1 MNNSLLESYTSIK
14 DYYRYSENEQKSL
27 LEQFTSTN
35 ASSFIENYFG
45 IAGKE
50 SLFNF
55 DFIKKYRN
63 KNKNKD
69 IHTVNLFLLGLH
81 LKNIILS
88 SSSIIKEHF
97 EYIWFLTCLYHDVAC
112 VIENNRNNKYFDI
125 GNYLD
130 LNFYLGKYNVIH
142 NVYNHN
148 WKNIKYLNYSQY
160 LIKNYFKYR
169 LEHMNCIDHGII
181 GGYLLYDG
189 LMKNYDSKFDETNKE
204 NYNKFHTGGLE
215 WDIEHLELYA
225 IAAHAIIE
233 HNIWFA
239 IKEDDKNN
247 YKKYGL
253 DELICDEQLNIEKSP
268 LLFYLGLLDS
278 IEPLKLIANKESS
291 ASDILRLISI
301 EVKNKHIHIKYDDNL
316 KKGNYIDFDKW
327 IENIASTI
335 KWLDVR
341 VETKNKNE
349 ILIKVK

>member
-1 MNNSLLESYTSIK
+1 MKNSLLESYTSIT

-27 LEQFTSTN
+27 LEQFTSAN

-215 WDIEHLELYA
+215 WDIEHRELYA

-253 DELICDEQLNIEKSP
+253 DELICHEKLNIEKSP
-268 LLFYLGLLDS
+268 LLFYLGLLDT
-278 IEPLKLIANKESS
+278 IEPLKIIKNNDEFVSNILESMC
-291 ASDILRLISI
+291 IY
-301 EVKNKHIHIKYDDNL
+301 VKDKNIIIKYDNEL
-316 KKGNYIDFDKW
+316 KNYIKFNTWVDK
-327 IENIASTI
+327 IKSIK
-335 KWLDVR
+335 KWLDVD
-341 VETKNKNE
+341 VDIKNE
-349 ILIKVK
+349 IIIKVK

>member
-1 MNNSLLESYTSIK
+1 MV
-14 DYYRYSENEQKSL
+14 YS
-27 LEQFTSTN
+27 
-35 ASSFIENYFG
+35 
-45 IAGKE
+45 
-50 SLFNF
+50 
-55 DFIKKYRN
+55 
-63 KNKNKD
+63 
-69 IHTVNLFLLGLH
+69 
-81 LKNIILS
+81 
-88 SSSIIKEHF
+88 
-97 EYIWFLTCLYHDVAC
+97 
-112 VIENNRNNKYFDI
+112 
-125 GNYLD
+125 
-130 LNFYLGKYNVIH
+130 
-142 NVYNHN
+142 
-148 WKNIKYLNYSQY
+148 
-160 LIKNYFKYR
+160 
-169 LEHMNCIDHGII
+169 IDHGII

-189 LMKNYDSKFDETNKE
+189 LMKNYDSKFNETDKK
-204 NYNKFHTGGLE
+204 NYNKFYTGDLE
-215 WDIEHLELYA
+215 WNIEHHELYA
-225 IAAHAIIE
+225 IASHAIIE

-239 IKEDDKNN
+239 RKEDDKNN